1 MTSLEHCGVFQVSA
15 LQMRFDL
22 ERENSRVFKDNVK
35 KQFEERQSQ
44 VCGVVTKLPC
54 FRASV

>member
-1 MTSLEHCGVFQVSA
+1 MTSLEHCGALQVSA

-44 VCGVVTKLPC
+44 VCGV
-54 FRASV
+54 

>member
-1 MTSLEHCGVFQVSA
+1 MFQVSA